1 MTYPAGARRAAVRCD
16 DCALGVHSF
25 GKETGSGQTED
36 LALSCQSH
44 SNTIITG
51 KESGSGQSEGLALS
65 CHSHSNTIITGKESG
80 SGQVKALALFLL
92 NCIGPKHFTIDC

>member
-44 SNTIITG
+44 SNTVIIG
-51 KESGSGQSEGLALS
+51 KETGSGQTEDLALCCQSHSNTVIIGKETGSGQTEDLALS
-65 CHSHSNTIITGKESG
+65 CQS
-80 SGQVKALALFLL
+80 Q
-92 NCIGPKHFTIDC
+92 